1 MFITNSIFLCCLQN
15 DDDRY
20 HLNKNLTEKGLNKN
34 VKYFHSSNWTTNYLI
49 MLFWKSSFFVF
60 LQLYLAWHCTFQILI
75 WKHCSSI
82 KRKIK
87 QIKHDKVNKET
98 GSQHIKLESSVSTMQ
113 SFRLEECSTL
123 KNYIY
128 LNMIS
133 KPSNIMWGSTSKH
146 HHTYQKPLMIIMFRD
161 ILNYNFQFLLLLSGK
176 KVRTTNNKIQNEM
189 YQPRIQ

>member
-1 MFITNSIFLCCLQN
+1 MTL
-15 DDDRY
+15 
-20 HLNKNLTEKGLNKN
+20 HL
-34 VKYFHSSNWTTNYLI
+34 SN
-49 MLFWKSSFFVF
+49 
-60 LQLYLAWHCTFQILI
+60 LI

-98 GSQHIKLESSVSTMQ
+98 GTQHIKLESSVSTMQ

-128 LNMIS
+128 LNMIL

-161 ILNYNFQFLLLLSGK
+161 ILNYNFQFLLLLSSK